1 MAPEEFIPRLT
12 VADRKARLRIPP
24 QHVTKQAPY
33 ARIHNWDEVHH
44 GYTPEPAMFE
54 AQRCIQCPA
63 APCTRACP
71 VNNDIPG
78 ALALLEVG
86 QFAEAAAVF
95 RRTSNLPELCGRLCP
110 QESLCEGSCVVGKN
124 AKPVAIGKLEAFICD
139 WDRAHHGGFPV
150 PQPDHESGLA
160 VAVVGSGPAGLVVAE
175 QLRPLGHAVTVFEAW
190 PLPGGLL
197 RYGIPN
203 FKSKK
208 AIVDEK
214 IAALEQAGV
223 LFRCGV
229 RLGRDLSWDNL
240 RSFDAVFLGHG
251 AGLGKTLR
259 LAGENLDHVYTATEY
274 LVRAN
279 LPDQALPAEIR
290 GQPYLGQR
298 VVVIGGGDT
307 SMDCVRSAVRLGA
320 AQVTLLYRRTE
331 AEMLGREEER
341 RHAKEEG
348 VRVEYLTTPTAF
360 LAHHGAIAGV
370 ECARMQLGEP
380 DESGRRR
387 PAPLPGSEFILDADV
402 VVVAVGYDVDSE
414 FLTPDCG
421 VTLDDWGRIVTDADG
436 QTPRPGVFA
445 AGDNVLGADL
455 VVTVIAD
462 ARKAARGME
471 GYLAA
476 LAAAREAAPQRR
488 NAAAG

>member
-33 ARIHNWDEVHH
+33 ARIHNWDEVYH

-251 AGLGKTLR
+251 AGLGKKLAPGRRESRPR
-259 LAGENLDHVYTATEY
+259 LHRHRVPGAGQSAGPGAAGRDP
-274 LVRAN
+274 RA
-279 LPDQALPAEIR
+279 AV
-290 GQPYLGQR
+290 LGAA
-298 VVVIGGGDT
+298 GGGD
-307 SMDCVRSAVRLGA
+307 
-320 AQVTLLYRRTE
+320 RRGRYLHGLRPLRRP
-331 AEMLGREEER
+331 LGR
-341 RHAKEEG
+341 
-348 VRVEYLTTPTAF
+348 
-360 LAHHGAIAGV
+360 
-370 ECARMQLGEP
+370 
-380 DESGRRR
+380 
-387 PAPLPGSEFILDADV
+387 
-402 VVVAVGYDVDSE
+402 
-414 FLTPDCG
+414 
-421 VTLDDWGRIVTDADG
+421 
-436 QTPRPGVFA
+436 RPGDVA
-445 AGDNVLGADL
+445 LSPHGGGDAGAGRGAPP
-455 VVTVIAD
+455 
-462 ARKAARGME
+462 R
-471 GYLAA
+471 
-476 LAAAREAAPQRR
+476 QRR
-488 NAAAG
+488 GRAR